1 MIDNEEFRTIEGFGT
16 LDEFLDEI
24 GTREETT
31 AAAIKR
37 VIAIKLGEA
46 MRERKMTKVAMA
58 KVMNTS
64 RKQLDR
70 VLDPNEQGVT
80 LETLARA
87 AKTVGRELRVDLI

>member
-1 MIDNEEFRTIEGFGT
+1 MTDSFRTIDGFGT

-24 GTREETT
+24 GTREEAT

-46 MRERKMTKVAMA
+46 MRERKLTKVAMA
-58 KVMNTS
+58 KLMNTS

-70 VLDPNEQGVT
+70 VLDPDEQGVT
-80 LETLARA
+80 LETLTRA
-87 AKTVGRELRVDLI
+87 AKTVGRELRVDLV